1 MSLTR
6 RWGVGAA
13 IAALVILAAGWFLL
27 VKPQK
32 SKASDLRT
40 QTATQEQANQLLTT
54 KIQALQAQQKQLP
67 QQQQILEKFA
77 TKIPESASQP
87 SLIRALTTTA
97 KASGVDLASITP
109 GAAAPVDAAAGG
121 TATLGAA
128 APAAATLYSMPIA
141 LSVTGSYAN
150 LESFFSGLEQLPR
163 AFLVSGFGLTPGGTS
178 NTGEVAANA
187 LTATITTA
195 VFYAPGT
202 APIPVVTP
210 PAATSSAATPAP
222 ASTDAAGA
230 TADAKDAAHDA
241 ARQPS

>member
-6 RWGVGAA
+6 RWGIGAA

-54 KIQALQAQQKQLP
+54 KIEALQAQQKQLP

-109 GAAAPVDAAAGG
+109 GASTQLDAAAGG
-121 TATLGAA
+121 TATPGAA
-128 APAAATLYSMPIA
+128 AAAAALYSMPIT
-141 LSVTGSYAN
+141 LSVNGSYAN

-163 AFLVSGFGLTPGGTS
+163 AFLVSGFGLTPGGAS
-178 NTGEVAANA
+178 STGEAAANA

-230 TADAKDAAHDA
+230 TADAKDAAHNA